1 MRSEHHKWIRME
13 KLKFSSSF
21 INNYYL
27 SAIVRAKKS
36 FYQVPEFIIYFMNCS
51 KKKIIITH
59 IHFLLGIEN
68 AAVIPNGAKIIA
80 KIFNNYHYLKTI
92 ATKNCNCI
100 FISLRR
106 VAHLCNLNN
115 KRIIQEIPH
124 FGNQWNQ
131 KWFTLIES

>member
-1 MRSEHHKWIRME
+1 MNSHGKAEIFF
-13 KLKFSSSF
+13 KFYQQLLFIGNSSS
-21 INNYYL
+21 
-27 SAIVRAKKS
+27 KKIILPS
-36 FYQVPEFIIYFMNCS
+36 TWVYNLFYELF
-51 KKKIIITH
+51 KKKIVITH

-100 FISLRR
+100 FISLKR